1 MATERIRIDWEMKA
15 EIPEH
20 ALCCLEEK
28 DRALLENTATDD
40 LVWFTFFNV
49 AQRASDFSFELK
61 SALERIGMG
70 LAKENR
76 VSGPDY
82 YTMVLVLKRL
92 MESGSRPSEPDQG
105 SGVEIVIGKLA
116 QGG

>member
-1 MATERIRIDWEMKA
+1 MATERIRIDWEMKP
-15 EIPEH
+15 EIPEY
-20 ALCCLEEK
+20 
-28 DRALLENTATDD
+28 TATDD

-49 AQRASDFSFELK
+49 AQRASGFPTELK
-61 SALERIGMG
+61 TALERIGMG

-76 VSGPDY
+76 VSGQDY

-92 MESGSRPSEPDQG
+92 MESGYKPSEADPG
-105 SGVEIVIGKLA
+105 SDVEIVIGKLA